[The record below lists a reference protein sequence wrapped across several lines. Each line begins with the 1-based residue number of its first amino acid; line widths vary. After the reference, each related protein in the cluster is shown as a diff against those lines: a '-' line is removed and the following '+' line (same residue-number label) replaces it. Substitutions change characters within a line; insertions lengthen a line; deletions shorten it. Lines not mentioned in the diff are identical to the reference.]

1 MKPKP
6 RIFLGSSGMQAKL
19 VEALTRGL
27 ADDAEVEP
35 WTTVFNPGV
44 STLDRL
50 VAPVDLRLD

>member
-1 MKPKP
+1 
-6 RIFLGSSGMQAKL
+6 MQAKL
-19 VEALTRGL
+19 VQALTRGL

-50 VAPVDLRLD
+50 VVLSTYDSISKID